1 MTSMTLLKNKK
12 FKYKRVRIT
21 WFDIT
26 QNEQAWVH
34 ESEVEDTELS
44 TCVDEGYVY
53 AKTKDKVW
61 TFSGYTMNDDGTMDV
76 SNVNVFPRC
85 VIKKIEVIK

>member
-1 MTSMTLLKNKK
+1 MTSMTSSKK
-12 FKYKRVRIT
+12 IKYKRVRIT

-26 QNEQAWVH
+26 ASEESWVA
-34 ESEVEDTELS
+34 E
-44 TCVDEGYVY
+44 CFDEGYLY
-53 AKTKDKVW
+53 KKDKKNVW
-61 TFSGYTMNDDGTMDV
+61 TFSGYSMNEDGSLDV